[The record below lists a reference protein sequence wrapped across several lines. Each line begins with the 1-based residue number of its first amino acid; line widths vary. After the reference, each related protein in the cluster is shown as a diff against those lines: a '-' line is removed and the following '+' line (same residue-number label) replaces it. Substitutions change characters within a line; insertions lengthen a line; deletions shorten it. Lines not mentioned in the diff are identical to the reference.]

1 MTDILNSVPTLPTS
15 DSPILEVR
23 DLTVTFPN
31 SNGDVKAVRGVN
43 YSVRPG
49 EFLGI
54 VGESGSGKSVS
65 SMAVMGL
72 LPVERGGGRL
82 DQLPGQRTLG
92 HAR

>member
-1 MTDILNSVPTLPTS
+1 MTETLSTNQSHPPAEA
-15 DSPILEVR
+15 PILEVR

-31 SNGDVKAVRGVN
+31 HKGDVKAVRGVD
-43 YSVRPG
+43 YEVMPG

-72 LPVERGGGRL
+72 LPSNARIDGSIKYRG
-82 DQLPGQRTLG
+82 
-92 HAR
+92 

>member
-1 MTDILNSVPTLPTS
+1 MTETLDIDLAPVIAAE
-15 DSPILEVR
+15 PILEVR

-31 SNGDVKAVRGVN
+31 PNGDVQAVRGVN
-43 YSVRPG
+43 YEVRPG

-72 LPVERGGGRL
+72 LPPPLRSPAPSGIAGSL
-82 DQLPGQRTLG
+82 FST
-92 HAR
+92 